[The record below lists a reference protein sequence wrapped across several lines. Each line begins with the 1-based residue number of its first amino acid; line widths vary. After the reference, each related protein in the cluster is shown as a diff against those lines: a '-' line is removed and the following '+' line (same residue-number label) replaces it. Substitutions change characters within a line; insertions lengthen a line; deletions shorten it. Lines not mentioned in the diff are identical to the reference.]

1 MINSIDYR
9 IFVLSHIKRRLITVS
24 HKEDLE
30 EGSRDD
36 DFFLLVLCIIKA
48 MPLSSSPFRYT
59 VAACSR
65 SRIVPSIEFDTA
77 RSISL
82 VV

>member
-1 MINSIDYR
+1 MSNSIDYR
-9 IFVLSHIKRRLITVS
+9 IFVLSHIKRRLITIS

-48 MPLSSSPFRYT
+48 MSLSSPFRYT

>member
-1 MINSIDYR
+1 MSNSIDYR
-9 IFVLSHIKRRLITVS
+9 IFVLSHIKRRLITIS
-24 HKEDLE
+24 HTEDLE
-30 EGSRDD
+30 EGSGDD
-36 DFFLLVLCIIKA
+36 EFFLLVLCIIKA

-59 VAACSR
+59 VAAEGE
-65 SRIVPSIEFDTA
+65 RIVPSIEFDTA